1 MKATRTLSSWA
12 WQWNT
17 EESLIACKLG
27 RPLKKPASNR
37 TSRDKS
43 QIGRVAPESM
53 TVTVVS
59 ARISMMITG
68 VSGMGEIRKVF

>member
-1 MKATRTLSSWA
+1 M
-12 WQWNT
+12 
-17 EESLIACKLG
+17 
-27 RPLKKPASNR
+27 KKPASNR